1 MYSDSVSKSIFLKK
15 SNMRNLFLLIIFFF
29 AFQSGLAQKMTT
41 ITYFANDTL
50 QIQLDLYLPKKKSKE
65 KTPLVLFAHGGGFSG
80 GERQNGKN
88 FCEFLSTNNFAA
100 ATISYTLYMKG
111 KKFSCDGLLSE
122 KIKAFQFGV
131 NDVWLATNHFI
142 TCAKEYNI
150 DISKIFISGSSAG
163 GEAVLHAAFW
173 DSPSMALYDNVLP
186 IDFKYAG
193 LISGAGA
200 IMDLNLITPKKLIP
214 IFLFHGDGDTTV
226 PYGTAAHHY
235 CKPNASGW
243 LMLFGSHSIYEKVVA
258 MNGSVSLYTFCGG
271 GHEYNDIL
279 FEKEP
284 NPILDFLKDVLAGKH
299 FQNHDIVKTGKSNA
313 LSETYSFCN

>member
-15 SNMRNLFLLIIFFF
+15 NNMRHLFLLIIFVF

-50 QIQLDLYLPKKKSKE
+50 QLQLDLYLPKKKSKE
-65 KTPLVLFAHGGGFSG
+65 KMPLVLFVHGGGFSG

-122 KIKAFQFGV
+122 KIKAFQFAA

-142 TCAKEYNI
+142 TYATTYNI

-173 DSPSMALYDNVLP
+173 DSPSMALYDNMLP
-186 IDFKYAG
+186 TDFKYAG

-200 IMDLNLITPKKLIP
+200 IMDLNLITTKKLVP
-214 IFLFHGDGDTTV
+214 MFLFHGNGDTTV

-235 CKPNASGW
+235 CKPNATGW
-243 LMLFGSHSIYEKVVA
+243 LMLFGSHSIYEKVLA
-258 MNGSVSLYTFCGG
+258 MHGSGSLYTFCGG
-271 GHEYNDIL
+271 GHEYSDAL
-279 FEKEP
+279 FKE
-284 NPILDFLKDVLAGKH
+284 NATPILTFLHNAIAGKH
-299 FQNHDIVKTGKSNA
+299 FQSHTIVKTGKRNEKSA
-313 LSETYSFCN
+313 VYKFCD